1 MNDYVV
7 RDSGERQRF
16 DTGAVRDT
24 QEGKPRYDLISS
36 LALRRIAMLMM
47 RGAVK
52 YGDRNWEK
60 GMPQDRLLA
69 SAMRHLYAWIDGAKD
84 GEDHLAAVCFN
95 VMAIMHFE
103 DSKNLELEAAI
114 DAADE
119 HGIQHCWATD
129 PMSMRLTH
137 CTKCGLWYGHHLTPS
152 GKTTICRPYTADKS
166 AGQIGEDGTPL
177 EPTQCYACQ
186 NGVKWHPA
194 KEEMER
200 LCSEGKHCMIK
211 DFVLGER
218 HCAWC
223 GKHSSADCYACTQGR
238 RDCGCADMF
247 TVEGA
252 GTPEAVR
259 RSRGGCAPTEVRD
272 ET

>member
-24 QEGKPRYDLISS
+24 QEGKPRYDLISP
-36 LALRRIAMLMM
+36 LALHRIAMLMM

-69 SAMRHLYAWIDGAKD
+69 SAMRHLYAWINKPDD

-103 DSKNLELEAAI
+103 ELGEI
-114 DAADE
+114 R
-119 HGIQHCWATD
+119 
-129 PMSMRLTH
+129 SV
-137 CTKCGLWYGHHLTPS
+137 
-152 GKTTICRPYTADKS
+152 
-166 AGQIGEDGTPL
+166 GQIGEDGTPL
-177 EPTQCYACQ
+177 EPTGCYAC
-186 NGVKWHPA
+186 A
-194 KEEMER
+194 
-200 LCSEGKHCMIK
+200 
-211 DFVLGER
+211 
-218 HCAWC
+218 
-223 GKHSSADCYACTQGR
+223 QGR
-238 RDCGCADMF
+238 RVGNCGCADMF
-247 TVEGA
+247 TVEGT

-272 ET
+272 GDC